1 MTVHSAIIIKEARLL
16 CNGLLRTK
24 QSFRSCWPSVNPSIP
39 SSSLISI
46 FYFLVHQKQ
55 ELSYR
60 RDKYAVLRYA
70 TSQTFP
76 GRMDGT
82 QPEGSAPTPEETST
96 ISLRILS
103 PSFEATQRL
112 SFEKLSLST
121 TVGDVKNLIAPL
133 APNHPTP
140 EQQRLIYRGRPLLN
154 NSAALESV
162 LEPPLVSCGW
172 TSCGRNYV

>member
-1 MTVHSAIIIKEARLL
+1 ML
-16 CNGLLRTK
+16 CHVLLRTK
-24 QSFRSCWPSVNPSIP
+24 QSFRSCWQSVNPSIP
-39 SSSLISI
+39 SSFLISI
-46 FYFLVHQKQ
+46 VFLPVHQIQ
-55 ELSYR
+55 EPSYR
-60 RDKYAVLRYA
+60 RDKNALLRYA
-70 TSQTFP
+70 TSQSFP
-76 GRMDGT
+76 ARMDGT
-82 QPEGSAPTPEETST
+82 QPEGSASTPKETPT

-103 PSFEATQRL
+103 PSFEATRRL

-172 TSCGRNYV
+172 PFFRKYD